1 MQTCHLIKKTKHFLT
16 VRRTAAVGDSLAASV
31 VVEKLADQGY
41 QVIYQTHPN
50 NFCVLRR
57 HRAISLLEHPVKK
70 PDIDLD
76 GCYEHDHGRREKH
89 FHRMFLEAANRQLQ
103 RTGINLGKPINCKP
117 KLVVWEHERKGT
129 RLRLEQFPRPWIFV
143 CPRSD
148 AWAARQVPNW
158 IWSSVAEQLPGTKFW
173 LGTIDAPPHFEDLRV
188 RHLDLV
194 IHYLAVADLFI
205 SVDTGPLHIAAALNV
220 PTLALGQSSSPELHL
235 NDQCDFQT
243 IWPHNLNCLNC
254 QKNICPIKEYQP
266 PCQDFD
272 PAAIVSAAKLRLE
285 SLNGG
290 KVSAVIAV
298 YRPEAQ
304 VLNRCL
310 EHVLPQVDE
319 VVVCRDT
326 AGSFP
331 GPAIQH
337 PKIRYI
343 VKNDSDLGYGRKA
356 NYGVRHAHGEF
367 VLLLNDD
374 VDLAPDAVQKM
385 KNEMV
390 PGVGI
395 VGQLLRYPG
404 GQLQHAGKLR
414 DPSGGIGYGHIDHQR
429 FDPTIKEP
437 REMENVCGASMLIR
451 RKAFFEA
458 DCYPEDI
465 YLYTED
471 DHINLAIRQKG
482 WRVIYTPLA
491 TGIHHEH
498 LSTKQTPNIIKIM
511 NESNAIFGQRWGW
524 YFHKNKDNRGLG
536 VFA

>member
-1 MQTCHLIKKTKHFLT
+1 MQRCHLLKKPKLSLT
-16 VRRTAAVGDSLAASV
+16 VRRTAAIGDSLAASV
-31 VVEKLADQGY
+31 VAEKLADQGIL
-41 QVIYQTHPN
+41 VTYQTHPN

-57 HRAISLLEHPVKK
+57 HRSIAQLEHPVGKC
-70 PDIDLD
+70 DIDLD
-76 GCYEHDHGRREKH
+76 GCYENDGGRREKH
-89 FHRMFLEAANRQLQ
+89 FHKMFLDAANRQLS
-103 RTGINLGKPINCKP
+103 RTGIHLGAAINCKP
-117 KLVVWEHERKGT
+117 KIVVWEHERQGI
-129 RLRLEQFPRPWIFV
+129 RLKLEQYPRPWIFV

-158 IWSSVAEQLPGTKFW
+158 IWASTSEQLPGTKFW
-173 LGTIDAPPHFEDLRV
+173 LGTIAAPPHFVDLGV
-188 RHLDLV
+188 RHLDWV
-194 IHYLAVADLFI
+194 IYYLSVADLMI
-205 SVDTGPLHIAAALNV
+205 TVDTGPLHIAAALNV
-220 PTLALGQSSSPELHL
+220 PVLALGQSSSPDLHL

-243 IWPHNLNCLNC
+243 IWPRGLTCLNC
-254 QKNICPIKEYQP
+254 QKNVCPIKEYQP
-266 PCQDFD
+266 PCQNFD
-272 PAAIVSAAKLRLE
+272 PADVIAAARARLD

-298 YRPEAQ
+298 YRPDAH

-319 VVVCRDT
+319 VIVCRDG
-326 AGSFP
+326 AGAFP
-331 GPAIQH
+331 EPHTQH

-356 NYGVRHAHGEF
+356 NFGFRHAHGEF

-374 VDLAPDAVQKM
+374 VDLAPDAVAKM
-385 KNEMV
+385 KEVMA
-390 PGVGI
+390 PDVGI
-395 VGQLLRYPG
+395 VGNLLRYPDG
-404 GQLQHAGKLR
+404 KLQHAGKLR
-414 DPSGGIGYGHIDHQR
+414 DPSGGIGYGHIDHLR

-437 REMENVCGASMLIR
+437 REMENVCGASMLVR
-451 RKAFFEA
+451 RKAFFQA

-482 WRVIYTPLA
+482 WRIIYTPHA

-498 LSTKQTPNIIKIM
+498 LSTNKTPNIVKIM
-511 NESNAIFGQRWGW
+511 HESNAIFGHRWGW
-524 YFHKNKDNRGLG
+524 YFRKNKDNRGMG